1 MDGLINKLKL
11 VRKMS
16 PNIIKFIIAV
26 QNWFMRSGDYSII
39 YFDNASYEK
48 VVKFYVLVV
57 KTLT

>member
-26 QNWFMRSGDYSII
+26 QNWFVRSGDYSII
-39 YFDNASYEK
+39 YSDNGSYEK